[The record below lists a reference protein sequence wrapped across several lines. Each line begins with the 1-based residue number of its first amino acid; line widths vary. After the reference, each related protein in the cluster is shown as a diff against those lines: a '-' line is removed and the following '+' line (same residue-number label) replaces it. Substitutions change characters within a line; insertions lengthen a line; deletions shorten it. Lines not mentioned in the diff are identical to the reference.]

1 MAKRGSIVENMR
13 VSKAGAPPAKAVSRT
28 SDEGWA
34 STSVHLPVELLELL
48 RMVAVK
54 RASRQGGRPNVSEIV
69 REALEVRRKE
79 LEGEL

>member
-13 VSKAGAPPAKAVSRT
+13 VSKAGAPAKAPSRT
-28 SDEGWA
+28 SDDGWA

-48 RMVAVK
+48 RMAAVK

-69 REALEVRRKE
+69 REALDAYRSKIEEE
-79 LEGEL
+79 L

>member
-13 VSKAGAPPAKAVSRT
+13 VSKAGAPAPSRT
-28 SDEGWA
+28 SSEGWA

-48 RMVAVK
+48 RMAAVK

-69 REALEVRRKE
+69 REALEAHRSNIEEE
-79 LEGEL
+79 L

>member
-13 VSKAGAPPAKAVSRT
+13 VSKAGAPAPTRT
-28 SDEGWA
+28 SSEGWA

-48 RMVAVK
+48 RMAVK

-69 REALEVRRKE
+69 REALEAHRDKI
-79 LEGEL
+79 EGEL

>member
-13 VSKAGAPPAKAVSRT
+13 VSKAAPVPSRT

-48 RMVAVK
+48 RMAAVK

-69 REALEVRRKE
+69 REALEAHRDKI
-79 LEGEL
+79 EGEL

>member
-1 MAKRGSIVENMR
+1 MMAKRGSIVENMR
-13 VSKAGAPPAKAVSRT
+13 VSKAAPPAPSRT

-54 RASRQGGRPNVSEIV
+54 RASRQ
-69 REALEVRRKE
+69 
-79 LEGEL
+79 

>member
-13 VSKAGAPPAKAVSRT
+13 VSKAGAPARAVSRT

-48 RMVAVK
+48 RMAAVK

-69 REALEVRRKE
+69 REALEAHRKE
-79 LEGEL
+79 IEGEL

>member
-13 VSKAGAPPAKAVSRT
+13 VSKPSKAVPREVSRT
-28 SDEGWA
+28 SSEDFA

-48 RMVAVK
+48 RMAAVK

-69 REALEVRRKE
+69 REALEEYRGKIEAE
-79 LEGEL
+79 L